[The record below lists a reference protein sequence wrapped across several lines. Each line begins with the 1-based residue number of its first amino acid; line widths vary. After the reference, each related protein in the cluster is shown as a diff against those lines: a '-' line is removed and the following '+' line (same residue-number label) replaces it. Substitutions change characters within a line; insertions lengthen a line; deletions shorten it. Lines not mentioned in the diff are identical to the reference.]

1 VSWPGVLAPSSQ
13 RGLLRQLIAAA
24 AHCRGSSNE
33 SCSRRTACKTHN
45 CKTCARLFTTAVV
58 TGRASPSAHERIPS
72 RSFCESITPCSTQ
85 DPAGAAALDIE
96 HVDSGDDVPRIEMDL
111 ACGVLD
117 LQVRRCG
124 YPQLRL
130 VFADMLDLRWCPD
143 AGQRP

>member
-1 VSWPGVLAPSSQ
+1 MSL
-13 RGLLRQLIAAA
+13 AAA
-24 AHCRGSSNE
+24 GRHAKRIIARHVLDFSQQRLSQAEPVRPPTRE
-33 SCSRRTACKTHN
+33 SPADR
-45 CKTCARLFTTAVV
+45 FV
-58 TGRASPSAHERIPS
+58 
-72 RSFCESITPCSTQ
+72 SITPCSTQ